1 MPTCDFFSHAEC
13 SPFEYG
19 NPTNGRV
26 EGNGRVYRSTY
37 RFICNHGYV
46 LFGHDTITCI
56 ENGTWNGTSPRC
68 LKGNKLWQRGLS
80 KLYNDFGE
88 ILLSLSWF
96 QNIFVYSIGNLL
108 LIYSQLTQKDEK
120 PVSMSHDIANNR
132 TSCKRPTKFICH
144 LRE

>member
-1 MPTCDFFSHAEC
+1 MPTCDFFPYAEC

-19 NPTNGRV
+19 NATNGRV

-68 LKGNKLWQRGLS
+68 LKGNKLWQCGLS

-88 ILLSLSWF
+88 IRLSLH
-96 QNIFVYSIGNLL
+96 FVL
-108 LIYSQLTQKDEK
+108 
-120 PVSMSHDIANNR
+120 VSKHF
-132 TSCKRPTKFICH
+132 CV
-144 LRE
+144 